1 MSWKEAK
8 RQLRKD
14 SRYELVDSLDSEE
27 KEKLYKV
34 HVEELSKRKKEKFR
48 EMLNEISDLTLDS
61 SWKEIRKSIKEDVRY
76 VRFSSSDR
84 VSKFKIIYNNSL
96 YVLIKIFLS

>member
-14 SRYELVDSLDSEE
+14 SRYELVDSLESEE

-84 VSKFKIIYNNSL
+84 VSKLKRTYYDNNNL
-96 YVLIKIFLS
+96 

>member
-14 SRYELVDSLDSEE
+14 SRYELVDSLESEE

-84 VSKFKIIYNNSL
+84 VSKFKRTYDNNNL
-96 YVLIKIFLS
+96 

>member
-34 HVEELSKRKKEKFR
+34 HVEDLSKRKKEKFR

-84 VSKFKIIYNNSL
+84 VSKYKIILLTIYK
-96 YVLIKIFLS
+96 Y

>member
-34 HVEELSKRKKEKFR
+34 HVEDLSKRKKEKFR

-84 VSKFKIIYNNSL
+84 VSKYKIILMTIYN
-96 YVLIKIFLS
+96 Y

>member
-34 HVEELSKRKKEKFR
+34 HVEDLSKRKKEKFR
-48 EMLNEISDLTLDS
+48 EMLNEMSDLTLDS

-84 VSKFKIIYNNSL
+84 VSKFNIIYDNNL
-96 YVLIKIFLS
+96 

>member
-27 KEKLYKV
+27 KEKLYEV

-61 SWKEIRKSIKEDVRY
+61 SWKDIRKSIKEDVRY
-76 VRFSSSDR
+76 LRFSSSDR
-84 VSKFKIIYNNSL
+84 VSKFKIIFYNNL
-96 YVLIKIFLS
+96 

>member
-14 SRYELVDSLDSEE
+14 SRYELADQLDSDE

-48 EMLNEISDLTLDS
+48 EMLNEISDLNLDS
-61 SWKEIRKSIKEDVRY
+61 SWKEIKKLIKEDVRY

-84 VSKFKIIYNNSL
+84 VSNCVKIIINN
-96 YVLIKIFLS
+96 Y

>member
-14 SRYELVDSLDSEE
+14 TRYELVDSLESEE

-84 VSKFKIIYNNSL
+84 VSKLKITHDNNNL
-96 YVLIKIFLS
+96 

>member
-14 SRYELVDSLDSEE
+14 SRYELVDSLESEE

-84 VSKFKIIYNNSL
+84 VSKLKRTYDNNNL
-96 YVLIKIFLS
+96 

>member
-14 SRYELVDSLDSEE
+14 SRYELVDSLESEE

-84 VSKFKIIYNNSL
+84 VSKLKIHMITIIY
-96 YVLIKIFLS
+96 

>member
-8 RQLRKD
+8 RLLRKD
-14 SRYELVDSLDSEE
+14 SRYELVDSLESEE

-84 VSKFKIIYNNSL
+84 VSKFKIIYDNNL
-96 YVLIKIFLS
+96 

>member
-34 HVEELSKRKKEKFR
+34 HVEDLSKRKKEKFR

-84 VSKFKIIYNNSL
+84 VSKYKIILMVIYK
-96 YVLIKIFLS
+96 Y

>member
-14 SRYELVDSLDSEE
+14 SRYELVDSLESEE

-84 VSKFKIIYNNSL
+84 VSKFN
-96 YVLIKIFLS
+96 IFYHDNL

>member
-14 SRYELVDSLDSEE
+14 SRYELADQLDSEV

-84 VSKFKIIYNNSL
+84 VSKKNFFFKCIIY
-96 YVLIKIFLS
+96 

>member
-34 HVEELSKRKKEKFR
+34 HVEDLSKRKKEKFR

-84 VSKFKIIYNNSL
+84 VSKYKIILMTIYK
-96 YVLIKIFLS
+96 Y

>member
-14 SRYELVDSLDSEE
+14 SRYELADPLDSEE

-34 HVEELSKRKKEKFR
+34 HVEELSRRKKDKFR
-48 EMLNEISDLTLDS
+48 EMLNEISDLNLDS

-84 VSKFKIIYNNSL
+84 VSKCRIINL
-96 YVLIKIFLS
+96 YYLY

>member
-48 EMLNEISDLTLDS
+48 EMLNEITDLTLDS

-76 VRFSSSDR
+76 VRYSSSDR
-84 VSKFKIIYNNSL
+84 VSKFKIIYDDNL
-96 YVLIKIFLS
+96 

>member
-14 SRYELVDSLDSEE
+14 SRYELADQLDSDE

-48 EMLNEISDLTLDS
+48 EMLNEINDLTLDS

-84 VSKFKIIYNNSL
+84 VSESMYIFF
-96 YVLIKIFLS
+96 LI